1 MILSVIITIY
11 LMVCFILLLFF
22 NILIIIQLYVYVFF
36 FFSSR
41 RRHTIGALVTG
52 VQPCALPIAPWKQSA
67 GQRSRRT
74 AQPPSRPAATPAGSG
89 RPGDDDGA
97 WHRRVWQLA
106 GPIILANLTTPLLG
120 AVDTAV
126 VGHLPDPSFIGGVA
140 VGGVIFSFLFWGFG
154 FLRMGT
160 TGFTAQAY
168 GAGDRAE
175 LRACLLRPLAL
186 ALGFSCLLILLQ
198 GPIRL
203 VALWAIDASAEVA
216 GHTGVYFDI
225 RSEERRVGKEC
236 VRTRRSRWSPYH
248 QKKNTNITLTYT

>member
-1 MILSVIITIY
+1 M
-11 LMVCFILLLFF
+11 
-22 NILIIIQLYVYVFF
+22 
-36 FFSSR
+36 
-41 RRHTIGALVTG
+41 
-52 VQPCALPIAPWKQSA
+52 
-67 GQRSRRT
+67 T

-140 VGGVIFSFLFWGFG
+140 VGGVVFSFLFWGFG

-168 GAGDRAE
+168 GAGDAAE
-175 LRACLLRPLAL
+175 LSACQLRPLAL
-186 ALGFSCLLILLQ
+186 AVGFGCLGIQ
-198 GPIRL
+198 
-203 VALWAIDASAEVA
+203 
-216 GHTGVYFDI
+216 
-225 RSEERRVGKEC
+225 SEEHTSELQSLMRISYAVFC
-236 VRTRRSRWSPYH
+236 L
-248 QKKNTNITLTYT
+248 KKKKKKLT

>member
-1 MILSVIITIY
+1 M
-11 LMVCFILLLFF
+11 
-22 NILIIIQLYVYVFF
+22 
-36 FFSSR
+36 
-41 RRHTIGALVTG
+41 
-52 VQPCALPIAPWKQSA
+52 
-67 GQRSRRT
+67 T

-140 VGGVIFSFLFWGFG
+140 VGGVILSFLSWGFG

-160 TGFTAQAY
+160 PGFTAQAY

-186 ALGFSCLLILLQ
+186 ALGFGCLLILLQ

-203 VALWAIDASAEVA
+203 VAPWALAASAEVA
-216 GHTGVYFDI
+216 GHNGVYFDI
-225 RSEERRVGKEC
+225 PIRHPPTPLVKYAVFVLPLGVPGGR
-236 VRTRRSRWSPYH
+236 PP
-248 QKKNTNITLTYT
+248 

>member
-1 MILSVIITIY
+1 MIP
-11 LMVCFILLLFF
+11 
-22 NILIIIQLYVYVFF
+22 
-36 FFSSR
+36 R
-41 RRHTIGALVTG
+41 
-52 VQPCALPIAPWKQSA
+52 PPWKQSA
-67 GQRSRRT
+67 GQRSRMT

-186 ALGFSCLLILLQ
+186 ALGFGCLLILLQ

-225 RSEERRVGKEC
+225 RIWSAPAALVRSEEHTSELQSLMRNSYAVFC
-236 VRTRRSRWSPYH
+236 L
-248 QKKNTNITLTYT
+248 KK